1 MKKSTFKNRLL
12 AIAAAAMPTF
22 MALADDPQ
30 ITTPTGIL
38 TEAKDALSDLM
49 TTALPIVGALVVSGL
64 TRWGVYKLLRLVMKS
79 FGFGT
84 R

>member
-1 MKKSTFKNRLL
+1 MKKITFRTRML
-12 AIAAAAMPTF
+12 AMAAAAMPAF
-22 MALADDPQ
+22 VALADDPQ
-30 ITTPTGIL
+30 ITTPDGIL
-38 TEAKDALSDLM
+38 TKAKEALASLM

-64 TRWGVYKLLRLVMKS
+64 TLWGVYKLLRLVMKS